1 MLFISKKVLLLVL
14 SLIMIFGLTAISAA
28 DNTTNIHEDN
38 INRNSTSNIDANANL
53 EAVNMQDNNK
63 ISEKNVINSNSTS
76 KTRCYNC
83 RRLGV
88 PKRCYIYRYR

>member
-1 MLFISKKVLLLVL
+1 
-14 SLIMIFGLTAISAA
+14 MIFGLTAISAA

-76 KTRCYNC
+76 KVVKTAQKKNVVMSATNTSIKYQKGNTPPS
-83 RRLGV
+83 RRTASSS
-88 PKRCYIYRYR
+88 